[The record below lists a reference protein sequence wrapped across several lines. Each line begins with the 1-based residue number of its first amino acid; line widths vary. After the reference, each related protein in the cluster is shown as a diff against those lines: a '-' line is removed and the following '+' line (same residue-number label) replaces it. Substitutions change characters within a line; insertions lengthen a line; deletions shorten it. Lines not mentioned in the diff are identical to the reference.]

1 MSSMVLSQLLNPEA
15 SLDRKA
21 SSQAPDLTTGDKGP
35 SRYDEI
41 VRQQEKRLEQK
52 RVEERRQAKAEVQ
65 AQHESRR
72 AERSAASSQ
81 PPKADRQGSS
91 VNPADRQAESVQS
104 RQDNKAVKTPDKS
117 RPMPEDTRTAHEDP
131 ALQNEPV
138 NVDPF
143 MAAVPPA
150 QIFTGP
156 LTLANGSS
164 ALANPLAGAGQLPG
178 TGTTAGVLF
187 AALLNADGEPA
198 GGNLLGGLQG
208 GAAQLSGEAAGKFAG
223 LLMTAAASPEMPQPL
238 GQPGSLRGAEA
249 QALMRGYATSV
260 DTPVGQSEWGEKIMG
275 KLAWLTASQMAVA
288 EIHITPPELGPLDVR
303 VQVQN
308 DQATVTVH
316 ATTPAVR
323 EQLELHGHRLRE
335 MLSEQGFSLEGF
347 DVTDS
352 AGREASDQDGS
363 DEPDHGTSLAQKA
376 GLDGTDETDGLETGS
391 LDLSWRGEVD
401 VFV

>member
-1 MSSMVLSQLLNPEA
+1 MSTV
-15 SLDRKA
+15 
-21 SSQAPDLTTGDKGP
+21 T
-35 SRYDEI
+35 
-41 VRQQEKRLEQK
+41 
-52 RVEERRQAKAEVQ
+52 
-65 AQHESRR
+65 
-72 AERSAASSQ
+72 
-81 PPKADRQGSS
+81 
-91 VNPADRQAESVQS
+91 
-104 RQDNKAVKTPDKS
+104 
-117 RPMPEDTRTAHEDP
+117 P
-131 ALQNEPV
+131 ALAQTLTQP
-138 NVDPF
+138 
-143 MAAVPPA
+143 AAVRGQDA
-150 QIFTGP
+150 QT
-156 LTLANGSS
+156 
-164 ALANPLAGAGQLPG
+164 
-178 TGTTAGVLF
+178 
-187 AALLNADGEPA
+187 
-198 GGNLLGGLQG
+198 
-208 GAAQLSGEAAGKFAG
+208 
-223 LLMTAAASPEMPQPL
+223 M
-238 GQPGSLRGAEA
+238 
-249 QALMRGYATSV
+249 MRGYATSV
-260 DTPVGQSEWGEKIMG
+260 ETPVGQSEWGEKVMG

>member
-21 SSQAPDLTTGDKGP
+21 SSQVPDLTTSDKGP

-41 VRQQEKRLEQK
+41 VRQQEKRLAQK
-52 RVEERRQAKAEVQ
+52 RVDERRQAKAEVQ

-72 AERSAASSQ
+72 AERAAASSQ
-81 PPKADRQGSS
+81 PPKADRQNNA
-91 VNPADRQAESVQS
+91 VNPADRQTESVQN
-104 RQDNKAVKTPDKS
+104 RQDNPAAKAPDKS
-117 RPMPEDTRTAHEDP
+117 RQTPGDTHTVQEDP
-131 ALQNEPV
+131 ALQDEPLHA
-138 NVDPF
+138 DPL
-143 MAAVPPA
+143 MAAIPLA
-150 QIFTGP
+150 QMVTGP
-156 LTLANGSS
+156 LTLANGAS
-164 ALANPLAGAGQLPG
+164 ALANPLAGSGQLPG

-187 AALLNADGEPA
+187 AALLNADGEPT

-208 GAAQLSGEAAGKFAG
+208 GAGQLSGESAGKFAN
-223 LLMTAAASPEMPQPL
+223 LLMTAAASPDMTQSL
-238 GQPGSLRGAEA
+238 SQPGSLRGAEA
-249 QALMRGYATSV
+249 QTLMRGYATSV
-260 DTPVGQSEWGEKIMG
+260 DTPVGQSEWGEKVMG

-288 EIHITPPELGPLDVR
+288 EIHITPPELGPLEVR

-352 AGREASDQDGS
+352 AGREATDQDGS
-363 DEPDHGTSLAQKA
+363 DDPDHGASAAQQA
-376 GLDGTDETDGLETGS
+376 GLDGTDESDGLETGS

>member
-81 PPKADRQGSS
+81 PPKADRQD
-91 VNPADRQAESVQS
+91 NAAKPADHQAESVQK
-104 RQDNKAVKTPDKS
+104 RQENQTAKAPDDS
-117 RPMPEDTRTAHEDP
+117 PQTLVDTRIAQEDP
-131 ALQNEPV
+131 ALQEEPL
-138 NVDPF
+138 NADPL
-143 MAAVPPA
+143 MAAIPPA
-150 QIFTGP
+150 QMFT
-156 LTLANGSS
+156 
-164 ALANPLAGAGQLPG
+164 GQLPG